1 MPPVWFPRRWI
12 VKLSTVSEIIE
23 MWMQVQNM
31 WMYMEA
37 VFSGGD
43 IAKQLPQE
51 AKRFQNIDK
60 NYMKIVSNAFDV
72 KNVVQTCYGNE
83 LMKNLLPHLTEQLEL
98 CQKSLSA
105 YLETKRADFPRFY
118 FVSDPT
124 LLEILSLGSDPQAV
138 QPHFQS
144 GLFDSVSAVTF
155 DRADKTKITEL
166 HSVQGEKASRR
177 RVLVLARGP
186 AISCVTQTFIQWV
199 LDLPGTLCAP

>member
-1 MPPVWFPRRWI
+1 M
-12 VKLSTVSEIIE
+12 KLSTVSEIIE
-23 MWMQVQNM
+23 MWLQVQNM

-166 HSVQGEKASRR
+166 HSVQGEKASGS
-177 RVLVLARGP
+177 LLCLTLF
-186 AISCVTQTFIQWV
+186 CVMWF
-199 LDLPGTLCAP
+199 